1 MGPRRK
7 LLEVTN
13 PRRSDHCFG
22 GNLLTVVKERFEFL
36 AIVCELGDEVLP
48 RDNAFVVLEPG
59 GVVEEHSD
67 RYWVDLVGRNPLF
80 LEKRLKGVY
89 ACRIEMPIGA

>member
-1 MGPRRK
+1 
-7 LLEVTN
+7 LEVTN
-13 PRRSDHCFG
+13 PRRSHHRFG
-22 GNLLTVVKERFEFL
+22 GNSLTVAKERFEFL
-36 AIVCELGDEVLP
+36 AIVCEMGDEVLP

-59 GVVEEHSD
+59 GVVEANSD
-67 RYWVDLVGRNPLF
+67 RYRVDLVGCNLLF

>member
-7 LLEVTN
+7 LLKVAN

-22 GNLLTVVKERFEFL
+22 GNSLTVAKKRFECL
-36 AIVCELGDEVLP
+36 AIVCELGDEVLS
-48 RDNAFVVLEPG
+48 RNNAFVVLEPG
-59 GVVEEHSD
+59 GVVEKD
-67 RYWVDLVGRNPLF
+67 PNRYWVDLVERNPLL

-89 ACRIEMPIGA
+89 ASRIEMPIGS